1 MTQRGDQIPKKI
13 DRYEIIEAV
22 GFGAMGAVYKA
33 FDPLIKRPV
42 AVKTLRVDVPPQ
54 SPDYK
59 AFLER
64 FATEARTAG
73 RLSHPNIVTL
83 YDVGHTDGQLPW
95 LAMEFIEGQT
105 VADLIEGEKL
115 RPEVVVGLVSQIA
128 SALDYAHG
136 EGVIHRDIKPS
147 NIIVLAARK

>member
-1 MTQRGDQIPKKI
+1 MPGGIDERFEPQNRRTPLTQGGAQIPKKI

-54 SPDYK
+54 SPDYQ

-73 RLSHPNIVTL
+73 PFIAPEYHHSLRCRPHRRPASLAR
-83 YDVGHTDGQLPW
+83 DG
-95 LAMEFIEGQT
+95 
-105 VADLIEGEKL
+105 V
-115 RPEVVVGLVSQIA
+115 
-128 SALDYAHG
+128 
-136 EGVIHRDIKPS
+136 HRG
-147 NIIVLAARK
+147 

>member
-1 MTQRGDQIPKKI
+1 MTQGGAQIPKKI

-54 SPDYK
+54 SPDYQ

-73 RLSHPNIVTL
+73 RLSHPNIITL

-95 LAMEFIEGQT
+95 LAMEFIEGET
-105 VADLIEGEKL
+105 VAELLDGRKL
-115 RPEVVVGLVSQIA
+115 RSEVVVGLVSQIA

-136 EGVIHRDIKPS
+136 EGVIQP
-147 NIIVLAARK
+147 